1 MIREILLAA
10 SFGLIVFS
18 SNAQDVSNTNAASLI
33 GPRQD
38 AIKTPAATSA
48 IDNRLPCQKNPLIPS
63 FNITLVDS
71 ITIFNTSAIKEGKK
85 TAFIV
90 FGPDCSH
97 CRDFFRHL
105 FVGIDTLTNID
116 FYLVTPIRSYL
127 AFRNFYG
134 DFNLDA
140 HKNIKVAGRDLDF
153 FVMDFFGVKQFPY
166 VILYDEHKK
175 LISGFGPGPALTEL
189 HN

>member
-1 MIREILLAA
+1 MIRKVLLAA
-10 SFGLIVFS
+10 LCGFIGFNSD
-18 SNAQDVSNTNAASLI
+18 AQDVN
-33 GPRQD
+33 
-38 AIKTPAATSA
+38 KTQVATAQPAQTAPA
-48 IDNRLPCQKNPLIPS
+48 VPDNRLPCQKNTTIPS
-63 FNITLVDS
+63 FNITLIDS
-71 ITIFNTSAIKEGKK
+71 AIFSTAAIKEGKK
-85 TAFIV
+85 TAFVV

-97 CRDFFRHL
+97 CRDFFRQL

-140 HKNIKVAGRDLDF
+140 HKNIKAAGRDLDF
-153 FVMDFFGVKQFPY
+153 FAMEFFGVKQFPY
-166 VILYDEHKK
+166 IILYDEHKK
-175 LISGFGPGPALTEL
+175 LIGGFGPGPAMTEL

>member
-1 MIREILLAA
+1 MIRKILLAA
-10 SFGLIVFS
+10 LFSLFVF
-18 SNAQDVSNTNAASLI
+18 NGQAQDATKPQGNTVVATTAA
-33 GPRQD
+33 P
-38 AIKTPAATSA
+38 
-48 IDNRLPCQKNPLIPS
+48 DNRLPCQKNTALPS
-63 FNITLVDS
+63 FKITQLDTNIV
-71 ITIFNTSAIKEGKK
+71 FNTSAIKEGKK
-85 TAFIV
+85 TAFVV

-97 CRDFFRHL
+97 CRDFFRQL

-140 HKNIKVAGRDLDF
+140 HKNIKAAGRDLEF
-153 FVMDFFGVKQFPY
+153 FAMEFFGVKQFPY
-166 VILYDEHKK
+166 IILYDEHKK
-175 LISGFGPGPALTEL
+175 LVGGFGPGPAMTEL